1 MSVITSTW
9 VERDG
14 LLWSPLLARYRVV
27 AGFTTRAQGSMAGSV
42 FPLEDQER
50 NRRALARRLGFDEV
64 ARVRQVHGNTVV
76 RLDRAVEPWP
86 EGDALWTD
94 RAGVLLGVAAA
105 DCVPILVVDPASGR
119 IGAAHAG
126 WQGTRLRVAQA
137 LVRALV
143 GAGSRASALVAS
155 IGPSIGP
162 CCYSIDEARADL
174 VGASGQ
180 GAHLRRGPGGTVA
193 FDLWSANVAQLR
205 DLGVESIE
213 VSRICTLS
221 GGMEHDL
228 WSYRGRDRGG
238 RYGTQ
243 LGFIGSGGRGPRE
256 RQLA

>member
-1 MSVITSTW
+1 MSVISSW

-14 LLWSPLLARYRVV
+14 LLRSPLLERYRVV

-42 FPLEDQER
+42 YPLDEQAR
-50 NRRALARRLGFDEV
+50 NRDALARRLGFDAV
-64 ARVRQVHGNTVV
+64 ARVRQVHGSNVV
-76 RLDRAVEPWP
+76 RVDRAAEPWP

-94 RAGVLLGVAAA
+94 RAGVLLGIAAA
-105 DCVPILVVDPASGR
+105 DCVPILVADPASGR

-143 GAGSRASALVAS
+143 GAGSRASAIVAS

-162 CCYSIDEARADL
+162 CCYTVDAARADL
-174 VGASGQ
+174 VRASGQ
-180 GAHLRRGPGGTVA
+180 GAYLREGPDGVSVL
-193 FDLWSANVAQLR
+193 DLWSANVAQLR

-213 VSRICTLS
+213 VSRICTRS
-221 GGMEHDL
+221 GGHDL
-228 WSYRGRDRGG
+228 WSYRGRDADG

-243 LGFIGSGGRGPRE
+243 LGFIGGGRAPRE
-256 RQLA
+256 RGLPV

>member
-14 LLWSPLLARYRVV
+14 LLRSPLLERYRVV
-27 AGFTTRAQGSMAGSV
+27 AGFTMRAQGSMAGSV
-42 FPLEDQER
+42 FPLDEQAR
-50 NRRALARRLGFDEV
+50 NRDAVARRLGFDAG
-64 ARVRQVHGNTVV
+64 ARVRQVHGNGVV

-86 EGDALWTD
+86 EADALWTD
-94 RAGVLLGVAAA
+94 RPGVLLSVAAA

-162 CCYSIDEARADL
+162 CCYTIDAARADL
-174 VGASGQ
+174 VRASGQ
-180 GAHLRRGPGGTVA
+180 SAHLRPGPDGAIV
-193 FDLWSANVAQLR
+193 FDLWSANVAQLQ

-213 VSRICTLS
+213 VSRICTRS
-221 GGMEHDL
+221 GGHDL
-228 WSYRGRDRGG
+228 WSYRGRDADG
-238 RYGTQ
+238 RYGTH
-243 LGFIGSGGRGPRE
+243 LGFIGRDAG
-256 RQLA
+256 AA